1 MYIIYYMILVITS
14 LIVIIYDYK
23 YKEIPWILLIV
34 NYSSICMLITPYM
47 LLGNILIFIIK
58 NYDKPIDWLYVLIV
72 LYLIILNPY
81 MIFNALAILIIVSYI
96 IFNYNTEHISMMVP
110 LSIAILFLI
119 SLETFLI

>member
-58 NYDKPIDWLYVLIV
+58 KYDKSIDWLYILII
-72 LYLIILNPY
+72 LYLIIVNPY
-81 MIFNALAILIIVSYI
+81 MIFNALAILVIVSYI
-96 IFNYNTEHISMMVP
+96 IFSRDIKYISMMVP

>member
-58 NYDKPIDWLYVLIV
+58 KYDKSIDWLYILIV
-72 LYLIILNPY
+72 LYLIIANPY
-81 MIFNALAILIIVSYI
+81 MIFNAMAILVIASYI
-96 IFNYNTEHISMMVP
+96 IFSHDTKYISMMVP